1 MLSILHFSFF
11 FFKQKTAYE
20 MRISDW
26 SADVCSSDL
35 RFVALH
41 LGQLDQFGGVVALF
55 LDRARRGHRLV
66 EPATL
71 AHHLPRRPGIV
82 PQRRVLDLR
91 KIGRA
96 SWRGRVCQYVSLA
109 VVAVSLKKKKRKI
122 RSDNSRI
129 FYPHKPHLT

>member
-71 AHHLPRRPGIV
+71 AHHLLRRLGIV

-91 KIGRA
+91 IELVEPAQRA
-96 SWRGRVCQYVSLA
+96 VPVEKAAYKREGGIEVGRVSGGERGGKYV
-109 VVAVSLKKKKRKI
+109 
-122 RSDNSRI
+122 
-129 FYPHKPHLT
+129 